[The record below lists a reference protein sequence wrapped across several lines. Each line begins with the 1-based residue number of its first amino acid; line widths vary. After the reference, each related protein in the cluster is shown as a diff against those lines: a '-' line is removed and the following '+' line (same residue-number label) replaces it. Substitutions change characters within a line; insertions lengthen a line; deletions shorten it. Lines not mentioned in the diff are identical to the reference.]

1 VTLPLHI
8 ITCEYPPIIGG
19 VSEHSR
25 IIAQAAASEG
35 YDVHVWTV
43 AAGDESRNVHVRA
56 GLGDL
61 SAASLR
67 NADAAL
73 NEWAPPRRL
82 VVQWVPHGYGRKGL
96 NVLFSRWIRRRA
108 LAGDRID
115 LIVHE
120 PYMDFF
126 GRSWL
131 QPAAALVQ
139 RFMTR
144 TVVRS
149 AERVWLTIPG
159 WQARIDGA
167 RQKTQTVPQML
178 PVPGTIPRV
187 ENAQAVEALRR
198 RLLRGRSQLVGYFGS
213 GGPYPLDGIAAAV
226 AELAR
231 RKSDAAFVCIG
242 RGSEVLADQVR
253 LTGNDSHVPL
263 LSTGTLSLNELSLH
277 LQACDT
283 LLQPYADGVSGR
295 RTTTVSALEHGIPV
309 ATTIGPLS
317 EPFWSQTQAVEA
329 VPASAIDALPSAILR
344 LLEPS
349 RNATARACA
358 SALYRERFDP
368 TLTLKPFF
376 AAVGGA
382 QER

>member
-1 VTLPLHI
+1 MTLPLHI

-108 LAGDRID
+108 LAGDHID

-187 ENAQAVEALRR
+187 
-198 RLLRGRSQLVGYFGS
+198 
-213 GGPYPLDGIAAAV
+213 
-226 AELAR
+226 
-231 RKSDAAFVCIG
+231 
-242 RGSEVLADQVR
+242 
-253 LTGNDSHVPL
+253 
-263 LSTGTLSLNELSLH
+263 
-277 LQACDT
+277 
-283 LLQPYADGVSGR
+283 
-295 RTTTVSALEHGIPV
+295 
-309 ATTIGPLS
+309 
-317 EPFWSQTQAVEA
+317 
-329 VPASAIDALPSAILR
+329 
-344 LLEPS
+344 
-349 RNATARACA
+349 
-358 SALYRERFDP
+358 
-368 TLTLKPFF
+368 
-376 AAVGGA
+376 
-382 QER
+382 